1 VADDWFKD
9 VRDAVATAFAAK
21 LTAESVTGVSVK
33 AMDVADVAAVDLP
46 AVIVSYNGSEQEV
59 GGTNVRDDYGYP
71 IQLGLYTVQADNGI
85 SGTDSPPGMS
95 ATQFRQYVRAKFHRK
110 RAVAVTGIDCFLCE
124 YDPTGAVVDEAAPTF
139 QQLRAVAVVTVYARV
154 PRGS

>member
-1 VADDWFKD
+1 MADWFKD
-9 VRDAVATAFAAK
+9 VRDAVAEAFADK
-21 LTAESVTGVSVK
+21 LSAEGVNGVPVTTKDVSTEN
-33 AMDVADVAAVDLP
+33 LP
-46 AVIVSYNGSEQEV
+46 AVRVTYNASEQEI

-71 IQLGLYTVQADNGI
+71 IQIGLYTIQPNEGESDE
-85 SGTDSPPGMS
+85 TPGMS
-95 ATQFRQYVRAKFHRK
+95 ATQFRQYVREKFHRN
-110 RAVAVTGIDCFLCE
+110 RAVSVDGIDCFLCE